1 MLSIDPAKPDMYVHM
16 SVRMNDTDTAARQ
29 FLHVHMLVLYEVN
42 GVARLRMHES
52 ACAHKEIICLRTLLW
67 CKA

>member
-42 GVARLRMHES
+42 GVHGLVQDY
-52 ACAHKEIICLRTLLW
+52 ACMKVLVRIRRAYSLGH
-67 CKA
+67 